1 MRAVACF
8 LLLAL
13 CGGVALAADPLPPKP
28 ADYVEDTAGILR
40 PTTRA
45 TLARQL
51 AQFERDTSNQVLVAT
66 FPKVPGDYA
75 IEDFTQRTAAAWG
88 VGQKERD
95 NGVVLFIFPQD
106 RKMRI
111 EVGYGLEGAIPDA
124 TAKSIIDGIIRPA
137 FRSGDFDGG
146 VSRGVNA
153 ILQAARGEYKGTGR
167 TVAESTGSSRVEDSP
182 VGIGIATGF
191 ALLLLFVIV
200 QLIRQSQRIGWD
212 YTGTGTHRRRG
223 TFLDSGGFGS
233 GGFGGGSWGGGGG
246 SSSGSGGGFSSSSS
260 DSGGF
265 SGGGGDFGGGGASG
279 GW

>member
-1 MRAVACF
+1 MRAVVCL
-8 LLLAL
+8 LLLAFY
-13 CGGVALAADPLPPKP
+13 GGVALAADPLPPKP

-40 PTTRA
+40 PATRSA
-45 TLARQL
+45 LARQL

-66 FPKVPGDYA
+66 FPKVPADYA
-75 IEDFTQRTAAAWG
+75 MEDFTQRTAAAWG

-124 TAKSIIDGIIRPA
+124 TAKSIIDGILRPA

-146 VSRGVNA
+146 VSRGVDA

-182 VGIGIATGF
+182 VGIGIATGL
-191 ALLLLFVIV
+191 ALLFFFVII
-200 QLIRQSQRIGWD
+200 QLIRKSQSIGWD
-212 YTGTGTHRRRG
+212 YTGTGSHRRRG
-223 TFLDSGGFGS
+223 TFLDSGAGSTGF
-233 GGFGGGSWGGGGG
+233 WG
-246 SSSGSGGGFSSSSS
+246 SSGGGGFSSGSS

>member
-1 MRAVACF
+1 MRAVACI

-28 ADYVEDTAGILR
+28 ADYVEDTADILR
-40 PTTRA
+40 PATRT

-66 FPKVPGDYA
+66 FPKVPADYA
-75 IEDFTQRTAAAWG
+75 MEDFTQRTAAAWG

-111 EVGYGLEGAIPDA
+111 EVGYGLEGAIPDDM
-124 TAKSIIDGIIRPA
+124 AKSIIDGILRPA

-146 VSRGVNA
+146 VSRGVDA

-167 TVAESTGSSRVEDSP
+167 TVAENTGSGRVEDSP
-182 VGIGIATGF
+182 VGIGIGTGF

-200 QLIRQSQRIGWD
+200 QLIRQSRSIGWD
-212 YTGTGTHRRRG
+212 YTGTGTRRRHG
-223 TFLDSGGFGS
+223 TFLDSGAGSTGFW
-233 GGFGGGSWGGGGG
+233 GGGS
-246 SSSGSGGGFSSSSS
+246 SGGGFS
-260 DSGGF
+260 DSGGGGF

>member
-1 MRAVACF
+1 MRAVACL

-40 PTTRA
+40 PATRSA
-45 TLARQL
+45 LARQL
-51 AQFERDTSNQVLVAT
+51 AQFERGTSNQVLVAT
-66 FPKVPGDYA
+66 FPKVPDDYA
-75 IEDFTQRTAAAWG
+75 MEDFTQRTASAWG

-95 NGVVLFIFPQD
+95 NGAVLFIFPQD

-111 EVGYGLEGAIPDA
+111 EVGYGLEGAIPDV

-146 VSRGVNA
+146 VSRGVDA

-167 TVAESTGSSRVEDSP
+167 TVAESTVSVRVEDSS

-191 ALLLLFVIV
+191 ALLLLFAVIIP
-200 QLIRQSQRIGWD
+200 LIRLSQRAGWD
-212 YTGTGTHRRRG
+212 YTGTGTRRRG
-223 TFLDSGGFGS
+223 TFLDSGLGS

-246 SSSGSGGGFSSSSS
+246 SSSGSGGGFSSGSS